1 MLVFKAKIQRTFAI
15 LCLTLGIP
23 FSILAEPT
31 ALTANAAVSS
41 AQRIKKIGV
50 VVADRLNF
58 RQKPNI
64 NSKRLRTLK
73 KNTTIKIIGHHKDW
87 LKIKYKGQIGFI
99 INRKRYVR
107 ILTPRMEDYNNKVK
121 KIERQIAQSKADVK
135 AFAKKESELVDDLYE
150 IEHILNVSRKRQD
163 LFKIDLNT
171 IAEKNKQDEQEAET
185 LKEQIQKSEK
195 YANKRLVALY
205 KLSNLGHLSLLT
217 SADSIYD
224 FFKRKTALE
233 RILNADE
240 NILNQLTQSKIR
252 LQDNLD
258 RQKVQMKEKRAL
270 EQEYLAQIDLM
281 ANKRIERT
289 QLLDY
294 IRTKKKL
301 KRTVI
306 KNLKQAAKSLDRKI
320 KALAKELADKKQA
333 KHKRTKPVQ
342 AKHERTKPVQAKHE
356 RTKPVQAKHERT
368 KPVQDKHEPAKPVQD
383 KHEPAKPVQAKHEPA
398 KPVQAKHEPAK
409 SVQAKPITS
418 KKFFAQKGLLMMP
431 VKGKIVSRF
440 GSYKNFTYNVTN
452 FRSGIDIQADK
463 GEPIRAVCDGK
474 ILFANWFKGYGNMVI
489 IDHNDNYYTV
499 YAHIEDIFKKKGDAV
514 ETGEVVATVGDSG
527 SLNGPELY
535 FEVRHH
541 GKPIDPLKW
550 LKTG

>member
-1 MLVFKAKIQRTFAI
+1 MCVVFS
-15 LCLTLGIP
+15 LL
-23 FSILAEPT
+23 ENPT
-31 ALTANAAVSS
+31 VAST
-41 AQRIKKIGV
+41 QRIKEMGV
-50 VVADRLNF
+50 VIAARLNF
-58 RQKPNI
+58 RASPNI
-64 NSKRLRTLK
+64 NGKRLQLLK
-73 KNTTIKIIGHHKDW
+73 KKSVVEIIEHRKNW
-87 LKIKYKGQIGFI
+87 LKIKYKGQIGFVS
-99 INRKRYVR
+99 NRKRYIR
-107 ILTPRMEDYNNKVK
+107 ILTPRVADYNKEVK
-121 KIERQIAQSKADVK
+121 KIERQIAQSKAEVK
-135 AFAKKESELVDDLYE
+135 VFAKKESEIVDDLYE
-150 IEHILNVSRKRQD
+150 IEYVLNVSRKRQD

-171 IAEKNKQDEQEAET
+171 IAEKNKRDEREAET
-185 LKEQIQKSEK
+185 LKGQIQKSEK
-195 YANKRLVALY
+195 YANKRLIALY
-205 KLSNLGHLSLLT
+205 KLSNLGHISLLT
-217 SADSIYD
+217 SADSAYD
-224 FFKRKTALE
+224 FFKRKMALE

-240 NILNQLTQSKIR
+240 KILNRLTQSKMQ
-252 LQDNLD
+252 LQNNLD
-258 RQKVQMKEKRAL
+258 RQKTQIEKKRLL
-270 EQEYLAQIDLM
+270 EQKYLDQIDLM
-281 ANKRIERT
+281 AKKRIQRT
-289 QLLDY
+289 ELLDY

-301 KRTVI
+301 KRTVV
-306 KNLKQAAKSLDRKI
+306 KNLKQAAQSLDRKI

-333 KHKRTKPVQ
+333 KHERTKPVQ

-356 RTKPVQAKHERT
+356 RTKPVQAKHER
-368 KPVQDKHEPAKPVQD
+368 
-383 KHEPAKPVQAKHEPA
+383 
-398 KPVQAKHEPAK
+398 AK

-418 KKFFAQKGLLMMP
+418 KKFLDQKGLLMMP